1 MRKAGCVTLMAP
13 CEAPS
18 CMRFLPASRP
28 GHARQRVS
36 FCAQVAQVA
45 ALLEGQSMCQ
55 ELDLG
60 QEDGYTPLMAAAGHD
75 RAVAGALTRAL
86 LEAGASATPV
96 DHDGFSAV
104 HWAAVSPSPAPKICK
119 LSKLDGPIHIPRQ
132 STIHTTSHL
141 RT

>member
-1 MRKAGCVTLMAP
+1 
-13 CEAPS
+13 
-18 CMRFLPASRP
+18 
-28 GHARQRVS
+28 
-36 FCAQVAQVA
+36 
-45 ALLEGQSMCQ
+45 MCQ

-104 HWAAVSPSPAPKICK
+104 HWAAVSPSPAPKINN
-119 LSKLDGPIHIPRQ
+119 LSEGNGPIHIPRQ
-132 STIHTTSHL
+132 PTIHTTSHL